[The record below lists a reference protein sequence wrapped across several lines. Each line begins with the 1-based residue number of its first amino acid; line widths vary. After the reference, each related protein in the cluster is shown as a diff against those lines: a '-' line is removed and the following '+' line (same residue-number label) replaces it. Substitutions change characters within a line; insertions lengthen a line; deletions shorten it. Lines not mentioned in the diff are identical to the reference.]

1 MTSDKWTIAPLV
13 LGTAVRDKSQTLLY
27 KDIGVPLKG
36 ALLAW
41 LLMRG
46 EEKILVDTGVFG
58 PVERPEIRSRYDQIP
73 DQMMEP
79 QLGRLSTTPDEIPLV
94 ICTHLHL
101 DHAGG
106 SGYFKRARFVA
117 QKKEMEYAKDPLP
130 IHKGA
135 YDMDFSGMKFDYVD
149 GDAEI
154 VPGVRVVF
162 TPGHSPGGQAVL
174 VDTEK
179 GFHIFAGDTITH
191 FVNMDVPAGDSF
203 WPNGIYIDLRD
214 YYWSLDRLKA
224 LGGFILPGHDMLVL
238 KKDIYP

>member
-1 MTSDKWTIAPLV
+1 
-13 LGTAVRDKSQTLLY
+13 
-27 KDIGVPLKG
+27 
-36 ALLAW
+36 
-41 LLMRG
+41 
-46 EEKILVDTGVFG
+46 
-58 PVERPEIRSRYDQIP
+58 
-73 DQMMEP
+73 
-79 QLGRLSTTPDEIPLV
+79 
-94 ICTHLHL
+94 
-101 DHAGG
+101 
-106 SGYFKRARFVA
+106 
-117 QKKEMEYAKDPLP
+117 MEYAKDPLP

-154 VPGVRVVF
+154 VSGIKVIF

-179 GFHIFAGDTITH
+179 GLYILAGDTITH

-203 WPNGIYIDLRD
+203 WPNGIYIDLRE

-238 KKDIYP
+238 DKDLYP